1 MRSLIRAAVRVII
14 IVMFVMM
21 VKMLL
26 VNIQWVAMNFHD
38 ESLRQILY
46 YQIGLTVG
54 QFGVYSAILALLWL
68 KTDWIV
74 RVIAG
79 NIDDNELLIT
89 SSNLDLVRV
98 AMQILGMVLLA
109 TSIPKLLG
117 LGAYHFRILN
127 LVEKLDVPSSAVSQ
141 ATELQSFVIIIVTFL
156 IGLWL
161 VLGTRGIV
169 KAIDSVM
176 NAPISKVEE

>member
-1 MRSLIRAAVRVII
+1 MRSLIRAAVRIII

-21 VKMLL
+21 VKMLI
-26 VNIQWVAMNFHD
+26 VNIQWTAMNFHD
-38 ESLRQILY
+38 ESIRQILY

-74 RVIAG
+74 RFIAG
-79 NIDDNELLIT
+79 NIDDSEIVIST
-89 SSNLDLVRV
+89 SNLDLVKV

-117 LGAYHFRILN
+117 FGAYHFRILDM
-127 LVEKLDVPSSAVSQ
+127 VEKLDVPSSAVSR
-141 ATELQSFVIIIVTFL
+141 ATELESFVTIMVTLL

-161 VLGTRGIV
+161 TIGTRGIV
-169 KAIDSVM
+169 KAIDNVM